1 MYSVKTPNLLSVMFI
16 TLFWQTNFSH
26 LPCLYLSL
34 VIKMLIRIHTIS
46 LGNLHIVQL
55 PQNMQHC
62 YSSLFSYNS
71 FFPNI
76 YCSPWSWHSSSHGS
90 WVVHSSFIYWR
101 KWFKS
106 SILKAHWIISPP
118 KKNFVHS
125 WRDVPVTCYSATPS
139 QWETLLS
146 PWLSAIFFHDER
158 FPSASPWPIF
168 SCQCPFHPNPTG

>member
-1 MYSVKTPNLLSVMFI
+1 
-16 TLFWQTNFSH
+16 
-26 LPCLYLSL
+26 
-34 VIKMLIRIHTIS
+34 
-46 LGNLHIVQL
+46 
-55 PQNMQHC
+55 MQHC

-118 KKNFVHS
+118 QKKLCAFMERCSRNLLLSNTIPVG
-125 WRDVPVTCYSATPS
+125 DTPVTLAFSHIFPWWEVPIS
-139 QWETLLS
+139 QPLANFFMPMSLS
-146 PWLSAIFFHDER
+146 PKSNRLTM
-158 FPSASPWPIF
+158 
-168 SCQCPFHPNPTG
+168 N